1 MRRTINV
8 LRIRFFRVKKQLIDI
23 NQTFVRVFLHKN
35 EEKTTTYQEILYLCR
50 RNIGSAPIRTFQHK
64 TTTKTCKQ
72 RNDKQKQQTK
82 TTQQK
87 QRNNNKNENHKSNFQ
102 L

>member
-1 MRRTINV
+1 MC
-8 LRIRFFRVKKQLIDI
+8 LASAFFVSKKQLIDI
-23 NQTFVRVFLHKN
+23 NQTFTRVFLHKN

-50 RNIGSAPIRTFQHK
+50 GKTGSAYSNLSTQNNKTK
-64 TTTKTCKQ
+64 TTQ
-72 RNDKQKQQTK
+72 RNQQIK

-87 QRNNNKNENHKSNFQ
+87 QRNNNQNENHKSNYQ

>member
-1 MRRTINV
+1 MRSTINV

-23 NQTFVRVFLHKN
+23 NQTFIRVFLHKN

-72 RNDKQKQQTK
+72 RNDKQKRQIK

-87 QRNNNKNENHKSNFQ
+87 QRNNNQNENNKSNYQ

>member
-23 NQTFVRVFLHKN
+23 NQTFIRVFLHKN

-72 RNDKQKQQTK
+72 RNDKQKRQIK

-87 QRNNNKNENHKSNFQ
+87 QRNNNQNENNKSNYQ